1 MTATQGQ
8 KKILKTEIEL
18 FIINKVRELRE
29 ERNVGQKRLSMELKL
44 STSYVGQAEDPYN
57 KAKYNHNH
65 LNEIARFFNVPFSYF
80 FPETHLE
87 KDCVEEYLEI
97 HPKLKANYEKMM
109 KRYEEKALKKQEE
122 QERKKKEKA
131 AAKKKATSKKK

>member
-44 STSYVGQAEDPYN
+44 STSYVGQAEDPHN

>member
-29 ERNVGQKRLSMELKL
+29 ERNIKRRKLSMELKL
-44 STSYVGQAEDPYN
+44 SSSYVGRAEDPYD
-57 KAKYNHNH
+57 KTKYNHNH

>member
-1 MTATQGQ
+1 MEAI
-8 KKILKTEIEL
+8 KEPKEIKKTEIEL
-18 FIINKVRELRE
+18 FIINKVRALRE
-29 ERNVGQKRLSMELKL
+29 ERNIGQKKLAIELKL
-44 STSYVGQAEDPYN
+44 SSSYIGNAENPYN
-57 KAKYNHNH
+57 KAKYNFNH
-65 LNEIARFFNVPFSYF
+65 INEIARFFNVPFSYF

-109 KRYEEKALKKQEE
+109 KKHEENALKKLEE
-122 QERKKKEKA
+122 EERKKKEKA